1 MKDCMATEIMMD
13 KDKDKDS
20 DTETKTLWGEDP
32 DKKKSMLCFQLF
44 ELLSFQ
50 STVLLAFAV
59 LTLFWVESKNIVNY
73 RMFPHAVWLNLFC
86 LNY

>member
-13 KDKDKDS
+13 EAR
-20 DTETKTLWGEDP
+20 TVTLIQKLCGERIQI
-32 DKKKSMLCFQLF
+32 KKSMFCFQLF
-44 ELLSFQ
+44 ELFSFQ

-59 LTLFWVESKNIVNY
+59 LTFFCVDSKNNINY
-73 RMFPHAVWLNLFC
+73 KMFPHAVWLNLFC

>member
-13 KDKDKDS
+13 KAR
-20 DTETKTLWGEDP
+20 TVTLIQKLCGERIQI
-32 DKKKSMLCFQLF
+32 KKSMFCFQLF

-50 STVLLAFAV
+50 STVLLAFEV
-59 LTLFWVESKNIVNY
+59 LTFFLCVDSKNNINY
-73 RMFPHAVWLNLFC
+73 RMFPHAVWLNIFC

>member
-1 MKDCMATEIMMD
+1 MKNCMAAETMMD
-13 KDKDKDS
+13 KAR
-20 DTETKTLWGEDP
+20 TVTLIQKLCGERIQI
-32 DKKKSMLCFQLF
+32 KKSVICFDLF

-59 LTLFWVESKNIVNY
+59 FTFFCVDSKNNINY
-73 RMFPHAVWLNLFC
+73 RIFPHAVWLNLFC

>member
-13 KDKDKDS
+13 KAR
-20 DTETKTLWGEDP
+20 TMTLIQKLCGERIQIKNP
-32 DKKKSMLCFQLF
+32 CSASNCLNYSHFRVQFYLPSPFLHLLC
-44 ELLSFQ
+44 
-50 STVLLAFAV
+50 VD
-59 LTLFWVESKNIVNY
+59 SKNNINY

>member
-13 KDKDKDS
+13 KAR
-20 DTETKTLWGEDP
+20 TVTLIQKLYGE
-32 DKKKSMLCFQLF
+32 KIQIKKSMFCFQLF

-59 LTLFWVESKNIVNY
+59 LTFFVWTVKTTLITEC
-73 RMFPHAVWLNLFC
+73 FPMQFG
-86 LNY
+86 

>member
-13 KDKDKDS
+13 KAR
-20 DTETKTLWGEDP
+20 TVTLIQKLCGERIQI
-32 DKKKSMLCFQLF
+32 KKSMFCFQFF

-59 LTLFWVESKNIVNY
+59 LTFFCVDSKNNINY
-73 RMFPHAVWLNLFC
+73 RMFPLQFVELT
-86 LNY
+86 

>member
-13 KDKDKDS
+13 KAR
-20 DTETKTLWGEDP
+20 TVTLIQKLCGERIQI
-32 DKKKSMLCFQLF
+32 KKSMFFFRLF

-59 LTLFWVESKNIVNY
+59 LTFFVWTVKTTLITEC
-73 RMFPHAVWLNLFC
+73 FPMQFG
-86 LNY
+86 